1 MSKALLRED
10 EAQEYVGGLPERT
23 FDRYFGDFVIR
34 LGKRNYY
41 RPKDLDDVVADLA
54 YGSQPEAGK

>member
-10 EAQEYVGGLPERT
+10 EAREYVGGLPERT
-23 FDRYFGDFVIR
+23 FSRYFGDHVIY

-41 RPKDLDDVVADLA
+41 RPKDLDAIVEKFA

>member
-1 MSKALLRED
+1 MTKALLRED
-10 EAQEYVGGLPERT
+10 EAKDYVGGLPERT
-23 FDRYFGDFVIR
+23 FDLYFGDHVIR

-41 RPKDLDDVVADLA
+41 RPKDLDAIVDKFA

>member
-23 FDRYFGDFVIR
+23 FDRYFGDLVIR

>member
-1 MSKALLRED
+1 MTKALLRED

-23 FDRYFGDFVIR
+23 FDKYFGDHVIR

-41 RPKDLDDVVADLA
+41 RPKDLDDVVASLV
-54 YGSQPEAGK
+54 YGSQPEAGR

>member
-1 MSKALLRED
+1 MTKALFRED

-23 FDRYFGDFVIR
+23 FDKYFGDHVIR

-41 RPKDLDDVVADLA
+41 RPKDLDAIVDKFA

>member
-1 MSKALLRED
+1 MTQALLRED
-10 EAQEYVGGLPERT
+10 QAHAHVGDMPDKT
-23 FDRYFGDFVIR
+23 FDKYFGDRAIR

-41 RPKDLDDVVADLA
+41 RPRDLDEVVDGFA